1 MNTVRAI
8 FPPEFEAFI
17 KQDAAEIAEIIAIES
32 AAELMYNLSAA
43 SMPRTGQQ
51 YEGQP
56 RRSSI
61 NFPGAEFL
69 QEQSGDLMRSVGYE
83 DDQPPYLYR
92 VGMGIA
98 GDSGQPQEELE
109 ANEYG
114 NGVKEGRQN
123 LLNTFESAELSD
135 RITDALEARA

>member
-1 MNTVRAI
+1 MNTVKAI

-32 AAELMYNLSAA
+32 AAELNYNLSAA
-43 SMPRTGQQ
+43 SMPRTGQH

-56 RRSSI
+56 RRSSV

-69 QEQSGDLMRSVGYE
+69 QEQSGTLRDSVGYKPS
-83 DDQPPYLYR
+83 QPPYLFD

-98 GDSGQPQEELE
+98 GDSGQTQAELE

-114 NGVKEGRQN
+114 DGTKEGRQN

-135 RITDALEARA
+135 RISDALEARG